1 VRAAVV
7 GAPFSLAIGV
17 RAGRTG
23 ATVRFG
29 RGRLAIEN
37 GVSPDAVVV
46 IEGEVEPLL
55 QLATGSLVRELSTI
69 RIRGN

>member
-1 VRAAVV
+1 MV
-7 GAPFSLAIGV
+7 GAPFSLVIGV

-29 RGRLAIEN
+29 RGQLAIEN
-37 GVSPDAVVV
+37 GVSPEAVVV